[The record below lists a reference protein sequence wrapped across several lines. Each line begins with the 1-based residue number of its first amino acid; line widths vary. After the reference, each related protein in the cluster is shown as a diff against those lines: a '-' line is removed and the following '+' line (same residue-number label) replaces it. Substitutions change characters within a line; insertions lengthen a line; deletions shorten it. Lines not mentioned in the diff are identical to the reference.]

1 MQGVSLH
8 RRGFDYAHKVAEDE
22 PVEKKPGFARRAWNN
37 SDFVGGMAQ
46 RGRAKEK
53 MHDAK
58 KSLMIS
64 YGEREN
70 LMRQGL
76 SDRADAKKK
85 TRFGSTAL
93 AGAGGALQGFVGG
106 ATAAQAV
113 HALSGRSMGTGARI
127 GAAALGAATGAA
139 TTGGGANLL
148 SRIQERNARERAEDP
163 TAVRAGILRSIASKK
178 RLKQE
183 AGAISDLVAARE
195 GRKSSTG
202 GMFSVN
208 INHKKNDHEP
218 RREPG
223 TGER

>member
-1 MQGVSLH
+1 VQGVSLH
-8 RRGFDYAHKVAEDE
+8 RRQFNVGKTAEAE
-22 PVEKKPGFARRAWNN
+22 PPEKKPNFARRAWAN
-37 SDFVGGMAQ
+37 SDFVGGHAQ

-93 AGAGGALQGFVGG
+93 ASAVGASQGLAAG
-106 ATAAQAV
+106 ATTAQVA
-113 HALSGRSMGTGARI
+113 HALSGRSVGTGARL
-127 GAAALGAATGAA
+127 GAAALGAAAGAA
-139 TTGGGANLL
+139 TTGVGANVL
-148 SRIQERNARERAEDP
+148 SRIQERNARERSEDP
-163 TAVRAGILRSIASKK
+163 TAVRASILRSIASRH

-195 GRKSSTG
+195 GRKSTG
-202 GMFSVN
+202 RGMFSAN
-208 INHKKNDHEP
+208 INLKKNDNEP